1 MKKTLTCA
9 LLASLFTL
17 TACGG
22 GGSDSPV
29 SVNQPINGGGT
40 NTPTTPTTP
49 TNNGFVVSG
58 KAVKFENG
66 KQTGTMNSEFN
77 DQMLIVRVDGHEM
90 WHITEYKAPNK
101 GMVYVYDEVNKK
113 YTDKPDDYTGRFQYA
128 VFGLKYHYADPNNPS
143 TYVYY
148 TGKHNATQDMPKTGK
163 AHYVGAVL
171 AYRPSDRTVFTDESY
186 YSSKYPNLYDGV
198 KQDPITFDV
207 DFANKTVNGKIN
219 KLHAW
224 ENGWDKPS
232 GKEIKNI
239 ELSATIKGNT
249 FSGTKNGVTT
259 EGVFVGAKAVEMT
272 GLFKDDNNKIQGAFG
287 ARQQGK

>member
-29 SVNQPINGGGT
+29 AVNQPTNGGGT

-58 KAVKFENG
+58 KAIKFENG
-66 KQTGTMNSEFN
+66 KQTGTVDSKFHDGEL
-77 DQMLIVRVDGHEM
+77 LIRVEDKEI
-90 WHITEYKAPNK
+90 WLPEYKGTDK
-101 GMVYVYDEVNKK
+101 GMSYVYDEVNQK
-113 YTDKPDDYTGRFQYA
+113 YTDKPDEYTGQFQYA
-128 VFGLKYHYADPNNPS
+128 AFGLLYQYANPNSPT
-143 TYVYY
+143 TYLYY

-163 AHYVGAVL
+163 AHYVGAVF

-186 YSSKYPNLYDGV
+186 YVAKYPNAYDGV

-207 DFANKTVNGKIN
+207 DFANKTVDGTIN
-219 KLHAW
+219 KLRP
-224 ENGWDKPS
+224 WDNPY
-232 GKEIKNI
+232 GEEIKNI
-239 ELSATIKGNT
+239 KLFGKINGNT